1 METLKEA
8 GPAYEIRSRINFNEY
23 IQIGGGRATTWTA
36 AARRIGHI
44 DTSHN
49 TNVSEEPIPENTDGI
64 RASDIRLVS
73 TQTGM
78 NVQQCLDALRRNNGD
93 IVNSIMELVEDI

>member
-1 METLKEA
+1 METLEEA
-8 GPAYEIRSRINFNEY
+8 SPEYEINSRINFNEY
-23 IQIGGGRATTWTA
+23 MISYSNMRVE
-36 AARRIGHI
+36 HI

-49 TNVSEEPIPENTDGI
+49 TDVPEEPIPENTDGI
-64 RASDIRLVS
+64 PATDIRLVS

-93 IVNSIMELVEDI
+93 IVNSIMELVEDT